1 MTING
6 TWKSH
11 SGSTL
16 ILTED
21 NGILSGTYHRS
32 SEPEGVTHKV
42 TGSIDPDD
50 GPSVRPISFSVA
62 WASPEGESYHSV
74 TAYTG
79 QLNAKKDK
87 PFLEVIF
94 MMAGAET
101 PLWRGT
107 GISYDNF
114 DKVG

>member
-11 SGSTL
+11 AGSTL
-16 ILTED
+16 ELTE
-21 NGILSGTYHRS
+21 NKGIISGTFHRK
-32 SEPEGVTHKV
+32 SEAEGVTHTV

-50 GPSVRPISFSVA
+50 SPSVRPLSISVA

-79 QLNAKKDK
+79 QLNAKKDT

-114 DKVG
+114 EKVG